1 MTDPQGRVEV
11 LRREVADFRERLSAL
26 PPGAWGQPSACAGWT
41 VAEVMGHLAGQD
53 FALRVR
59 RGVAGDYS
67 PPPGSPPVSQH
78 DEDAFAQ
85 AIFERAFATRERE
98 GKELMATLL
107 RRLEEAVAVFEGVP
121 ADGWEALCYWPP
133 GPEPARVMLDMRI
146 SELGMHAWDIF
157 SGLDPEYR
165 LSPAAV
171 AVLMDTAP
179 RAVRRAFRP
188 DPGLTEPLRFRFLID
203 SPAAAYDLVFTDAG
217 ASLETVSPAADAAA
231 QPAVIYR
238 CSGETWVMLMYGR
251 QTLEAASSAGQL
263 TYSGDAGLAASLAA
277 RFVGG

>member
-1 MTDPQGRVEV
+1 MERPGQRVEV
-11 LRREVADFRERLSAL
+11 LRREVADFKERLGDL

-59 RGVAGDYS
+59 RGIAGDYS

-98 GKELMATLL
+98 GMELAATLL
-107 RRLEEAVAVFEGVP
+107 RRLDETVAVFESVP
-121 ADGWEALCYWPP
+121 ADCWDALCYWPP
-133 GPEPARVMLDMRI
+133 GPEPAQVMLDMRI
-146 SELGMHAWDIF
+146 SELSMHAWDIF

-171 AVLMDTAP
+171 AVLTDTIP

-188 DPGLTEPLRFRFLID
+188 DPDLTAPLRFRFDLTDSLAASYDLIFSREGAALQKAATEQPAAVTFRCD
-203 SPAAAYDLVFTDAG
+203 GETYVMVMYGRLEPAAALA
-217 ASLETVSPAADAAA
+217 
-231 QPAVIYR
+231 
-238 CSGETWVMLMYGR
+238 
-251 QTLEAASSAGQL
+251 AGQL
-263 TYSGDAGLAASLAA
+263 TYRGDAALAESFGS

>member
-1 MTDPQGRVEV
+1 METPSQRVAI
-11 LRREVADFRERLSAL
+11 LRREVADFKQRLAHL

-59 RGVAGDYS
+59 RGIAGDYS

-98 GKELMATLL
+98 GMELAATLL
-107 RRLEEAVAVFEGVP
+107 RRLDETVAVFESVP
-121 ADGWEALCYWPP
+121 ADGWDALCYWPP

-146 SELGMHAWDIF
+146 SELSMHAWDIF

-165 LSPAAV
+165 LSPAAI
-171 AVLMDTAP
+171 AVLTDTIP

-188 DPGLTEPLRFRFLID
+188 DPGLTAPLRFRFDLTE
-203 SPAAAYDLVFTDAG
+203 PAAAAYDLIFSRESVA
-217 ASLETVSPAADAAA
+217 LERAATEPP
-231 QPAVIYR
+231 PAVTFR
-238 CSGETWVMLMYGR
+238 CGGETYVMVMYGR
-251 QTLEAASSAGQL
+251 LEPAAALAAGRL
-263 TYSGDAGLAASLAA
+263 SYSGDAALAESFGG

>member
-1 MTDPQGRVEV
+1 METPLQRVAI
-11 LRREVADFRERLSAL
+11 LRREVADFKQRLSEL

-59 RGVAGDYS
+59 RGIAGDYS

-98 GKELMATLL
+98 GKELAATLL
-107 RRLEEAVAVFEGVP
+107 RRLEETVAVFESVP
-121 ADGWEALCYWPP
+121 AEGWDALCYWPP

-146 SELGMHAWDIF
+146 SELCMHAWDIF

-171 AVLMDTAP
+171 AVLLDTIP
-179 RAVRRAFRP
+179 RAVRRAFRAE
-188 DPGLTEPLRFRFLID
+188 PGLTGPLRFRFELTE
-203 SPAAAYDLVFTDAG
+203 PVAAYDLLFSREG
-217 ASLETVSPAADAAA
+217 AALERAATEQPAA
-231 QPAVIYR
+231 VTFR
-238 CSGETWVMLMYGR
+238 CNGETYVMVMYGR
-251 QTLEAASSAGQL
+251 LEPAAALAAGQL
-263 TYSGDAGLAASLAA
+263 TYRGDAALAESFGG